1 MSFNNQNF
9 TSNLEKLTFA
19 LKIRSKRPGSLLWV
33 KTLWCFFMLLCLPG
47 PQLKSLPA
55 SAVTT
60 DQIMLGFFLAPCYSI
75 RVSQVALVVKNP
87 PVNAGDARDAGLIPV
102 SGKSP
107 EGRHSNPCQ
116 YSCLQNLM
124 DRGAWWAAV
133 QRVTKSQ
140 TQLKWLSTHSS
151 NRGNSD
157 LKYLCVCV
165 CARVCSLSHVRFFPT
180 SCSLPGSSVHG
191 ILQERILEWVAIP
204 FSRGSSQAR
213 DMHCRKS
220 LNHLSHQ
227 GSPLKYLY
235 YLLFI
240 GG

>member
-1 MSFNNQNF
+1 
-9 TSNLEKLTFA
+9 
-19 LKIRSKRPGSLLWV
+19 
-33 KTLWCFFMLLCLPG
+33 MLLCLPG

-75 RVSQVALVVKNP
+75 RVSHVALVVKNP
-87 PVNAGDARDAGLIPV
+87 PVNAGGARDAGLIPV

-116 YSCLQNLM
+116 CSCLQNLTG
-124 DRGAWWAAV
+124 RGAWWAAV
-133 QRVTKSQ
+133 QRVTKSR
-140 TQLKWLSTHSS
+140 TQLKWLSTHSI

-165 CARVCSLSHVRFFPT
+165 CVYVHACAQSCPILSNLMG
-180 SCSLPGSSVHG
+180 CSLPGSSVHG

-213 DMHCRKS
+213 DMHCRKI